1 MEYLKDT
8 IGALCLLSIL
18 VMGLYVIYGIG
29 G

>member
-8 IGALCLLSIL
+8 IGALCLFVIP
-18 VMGLYVIYGIG
+18 VMGFYINYGFG

>member
-8 IGALCLLSIL
+8 IGALCLFSIP
-18 VMGLYVIYGIG
+18 VMGMYINYGFG